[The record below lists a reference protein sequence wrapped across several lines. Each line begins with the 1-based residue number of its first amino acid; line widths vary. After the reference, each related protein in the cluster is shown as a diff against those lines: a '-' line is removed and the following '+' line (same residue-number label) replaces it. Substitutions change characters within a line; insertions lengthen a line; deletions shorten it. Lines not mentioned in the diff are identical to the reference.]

1 MKMFDFIKK
10 YRRDFALVIIVG
22 VIFYWFS
29 AIFSPKL
36 DGIDTFKNKI
46 DSIDNK
52 IVLLREQQKQVDENI
67 SELKGEVFEVESTIG
82 SIKNQKVI
90 IKEYYENKI
99 NSVDKFTNDELDSFF
114 SNRYGRQYTN

>member
-10 YRRDFALVIIVG
+10 YRRDFALIIIVG
-22 VIFYWFS
+22 VVFYWFS
-29 AIFSPKL
+29 TIFSPKL
-36 DGIDTFKNKI
+36 EGMDTFKNKI

-52 IVLLREQQKQVDENI
+52 IVFLREQQKQVDENI
-67 SELKGEVFEVESTIG
+67 SELKGEVLQVESIIG
-82 SIKNQKVI
+82 SVKNQKVI

-114 SNRYGRQYTN
+114 SSRYGRQYTN

>member
-1 MKMFDFIKK
+1 MKMFDFILK
-10 YRRDFALVIIVG
+10 YRRDFALVIIAG

-46 DSIDNK
+46 DSIDNN
-52 IVLLREQQKQVDENI
+52 IVVLKQQQEKVDENI
-67 SELKGEVFEVESTIG
+67 SELKVEVVEVETTIG
-82 SIKNQKVI
+82 TVKNQKVI

-114 SNRYGRQYTN
+114 SSRYGRQYTN

>member
-10 YRRDFALVIIVG
+10 YRRDFALIIIVG

-36 DGIDTFKNKI
+36 DGINTFKNKI

-82 SIKNQKVI
+82 SVKNQKVI

-114 SNRYGRQYTN
+114 SSRYGRQYTN

>member
-10 YRRDFALVIIVG
+10 YRRDFALIIIVG
-22 VIFYWFS
+22 VVFYWFS

-52 IVLLREQQKQVDENI
+52 IVFLREQQKQVDENI
-67 SELKGEVFEVESTIG
+67 SELKGEVFQVESTIG
-82 SIKNQKVI
+82 SVKNQKVI

-114 SNRYGRQYTN
+114 SSRYGRQYTN

>member
-10 YRRDFALVIIVG
+10 YRRDFALIIIVG
-22 VIFYWFS
+22 VVFYWFS

-36 DGIDTFKNKI
+36 EGMDTFKNKI

-52 IVLLREQQKQVDENI
+52 IVFLREQQKQVDENI
-67 SELKGEVFEVESTIG
+67 SELKGEVLQVESIIG
-82 SIKNQKVI
+82 SVKNQKVI

-114 SNRYGRQYTN
+114 SSRYGRQYTN